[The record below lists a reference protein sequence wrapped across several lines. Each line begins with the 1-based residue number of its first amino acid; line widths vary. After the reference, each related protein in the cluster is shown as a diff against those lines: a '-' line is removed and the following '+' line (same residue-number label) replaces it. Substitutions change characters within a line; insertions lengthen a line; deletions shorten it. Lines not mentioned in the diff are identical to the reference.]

1 MSNVVLES
9 SIPPPSHELSTD
21 DHGIQVASLCT
32 GFKFFQRVFL
42 TTSRS
47 NSELKIAQLP
57 VKGSTLA
64 TWIDL
69 MTQNSWIIR
78 CGNPAQSPRFV
89 KDEREW

>member
-1 MSNVVLES
+1 MSNVVFES

-42 TTSRS
+42 ATSRS

-57 VKGSTLA
+57 LYIGYLDRPHDPKLVDYPVRKPCPISK
-64 TWIDL
+64 IC
-69 MTQNSWIIR
+69 QR
-78 CGNPAQSPRFV
+78 
-89 KDEREW
+89 